1 MASTDQ
7 TATPLTVEV
16 VRTRRWGSSQS
27 RADARLGIALVAP
40 AVITIIAIAFYP
52 LLRSIWDSMHKL
64 SLRFANTP
72 RPLIWLQN
80 YKDILQDARW
90 HNALWVTGRV
100 VFISVGV
107 ELVLGMIIALLLNRA
122 FHGRGIV
129 RASILVPWAITTVVS
144 AQIWAWIYD
153 ARYGVFNDILMRLHI
168 ISKPIIFLAQPNIT
182 IWAMIGAEI
191 WKTTPF
197 MALLLLAGLQLIPAD
212 LYEAAAIDGTNA
224 WQNFWKITLPL
235 MRPVMLFLLITATI
249 QAMTLFSQAYV
260 ITKGG
265 PSNETLTPLLHIYNI
280 GVGSAGGAR
289 IGDATALSFLLSAAT
304 LIVIFIQFAVARRRE
319 DR

>member
-1 MASTDQ
+1 MATTEQ
-7 TATPLTVEV
+7 TAAPLAATPP
-16 VRTRRWGSSQS
+16 RTRRWGSSQS

-40 AVITIIAIAFYP
+40 AVITIIVIAFYP
-52 LLRSIWDSMHKL
+52 LLRSIWDSMHKIN
-64 SLRFANTP
+64 LRFANTP

-80 YKDILQDARW
+80 YKDIFQDARW

-100 VFISVGV
+100 VFVSVGV
-107 ELVLGMIIALLLNRA
+107 ELVLGMIIALLLNRT

-144 AQIWAWIYD
+144 AQMWSWIYD
-153 ARYGVFNDILMRLHI
+153 ARYGVFNDILIRLHI

-212 LYEAAAIDGTNA
+212 LYEAAAIDGTNG

-235 MRPVMLFLLITATI
+235 MKPTILVALLFRTI
-249 QAMTLFSQAYV
+249 DAVRIFDLPRVLTNGGPGQSTETLVLYAYNTLFTNLNFGY
-260 ITKGG
+260 
-265 PSNETLTPLLHIYNI
+265 
-280 GVGSAGGAR
+280 GSALAVS
-289 IGDATALSFLLSAAT
+289 TFLVVVLVSFLYIKILGAPAQGGRS
-304 LIVIFIQFAVARRRE
+304 
-319 DR
+319 

>member
-1 MASTDQ
+1 MATTEQ
-7 TATPLTVEV
+7 TATPIAATPP
-16 VRTRRWGSSQS
+16 RARRWGSTQA

-40 AVITIIAIAFYP
+40 AVITIIVIAFYP

-72 RPLIWLQN
+72 QPLIWLRN
-80 YKDILQDARW
+80 YTDILQDARW
-90 HNALWVTGRV
+90 HNALWVTARV
-100 VFISVGV
+100 VIVSVGV

-153 ARYGVFNDILMRLHI
+153 ARYGVFNDILMRLHLI
-168 ISKPIIFLAQPNIT
+168 HKPIIFLAQPNIT

-197 MALLLLAGLQLIPAD
+197 MALLLMAGMQLIPAD

-235 MRPVMLFLLITATI
+235 MKPTILVALLFRTI
-249 QAMTLFSQAYV
+249 DAVRIFDLPRVLTNGGPGQSTETLVLYAYNTLFVNLNFGY
-260 ITKGG
+260 
-265 PSNETLTPLLHIYNI
+265 
-280 GVGSAGGAR
+280 GSALAVSTFL
-289 IGDATALSFLLSAAT
+289 IVVLVSFL
-304 LIVIFIQFAVARRRE
+304 FIKILGAPAQGGRS
-319 DR
+319 

>member
-1 MASTDQ
+1 MASTEQ
-7 TATPLTVEV
+7 SATRIAANPA
-16 VRTRRWGSSQS
+16 RARRWGSSQS

-197 MALLLLAGLQLIPAD
+197 MALLLMAGMQLIPAD

-235 MRPVMLFLLITATI
+235 MKPTILVALLFRTI
-249 QAMTLFSQAYV
+249 DAVRIFDLPRVLTNGGPGQTTETLVLYAYNTLFTNLNFGY
-260 ITKGG
+260 
-265 PSNETLTPLLHIYNI
+265 
-280 GVGSAGGAR
+280 GSALAVSTFL
-289 IGDATALSFLLSAAT
+289 IVVLVSFL
-304 LIVIFIQFAVARRRE
+304 FIKILGAPAQGGRS
-319 DR
+319 